1 MPAASEEM
9 LVCPMKFLIYS
20 PLFYPS
26 IGGLETI
33 ISTLAH
39 EFTYLDHEVKL
50 VSQTQMVGS
59 KNFPFE
65 VIRRPNFKQLLK
77 LTYWSDVYI
86 QGCVSLKGL
95 LPLLMIP
102 KPLVFTHQTWYRR
115 SDGRLNWQDHLKIF
129 VTRFATNISVSH
141 ALAKSIAAPSTV
153 IPNSYQ
159 EDIFYEMPE
168 ITRDKELVFL
178 GRLVSDKGANLLL
191 DALAQ
196 LKSMGL
202 TPKLTIIGSGSEES
216 RLRQQA
222 QDLEIFNQVNFAGVK
237 VEHEL
242 AKLLNAHQIMVVP
255 SLWDEPFG
263 IVALEGIACGCV
275 VVGSE
280 GGGLKDAIGPCGV
293 TFPNGHVEPLTQ
305 TLFDLLTHPK
315 KLTNYREK
323 AEWHLARHTS
333 KAVAKAYL
341 EVLERVIQ

>member
-1 MPAASEEM
+1 M
-9 LVCPMKFLIYS
+9 MKILIYS

-39 EFTYLDHEVKL
+39 EFTYLGHQVKL
-50 VSQTQMVGS
+50 VSQTPAIDS
-59 KNFPFE
+59 KDFPFE
-65 VIRRPNFKQLLK
+65 VIRRPSLKNLLK
-77 LTYWSDVYI
+77 LTYWSDIYF

-95 LPLLMIP
+95 LPLLIVP
-102 KPLVFTHQTWYRR
+102 RPLVVTHQTWYRR
-115 SDGRLNWQDHLKIF
+115 CHGSLNWQDHLKNF
-129 VTRFATNISVSH
+129 VTHFATNIPVSH
-141 ALAKSIAAPSTV
+141 ALSKSIPASSIV
-153 IPNSYQ
+153 IPNSYR

-168 ITRDKELVFL
+168 ISRDKELVFL
-178 GRLVSDKGANLLL
+178 GRLVSDKGINLLL

-196 LKSMGL
+196 LKSIGL
-202 TPKLTIIGSGSEES
+202 TAKLTIIGSGPEES

-222 QDLEIFNQVNFAGVK
+222 LKLDIFNQVNFAGVK

-242 AKLLNAHQIMVVP
+242 ARLLNAHQIMVVP
-255 SLWDEPFG
+255 SLWNEPFG

-280 GGGLKDAIGPCGV
+280 GGGLKDAIGSCGV
-293 TFPNGHVEPLTQ
+293 TFPNSNLERLTQ
-305 TLFDLLTHPK
+305 TLFDLLSYPE
-315 KLTNYREK
+315 KLTIYRQK
-323 AEWHLARHTS
+323 AESHLARHTS